1 MRLLLPLGLLA
12 LLGLLVL
19 LIIYLIKP
27 SYQNKS
33 IPSTYIWRES
43 LKYRKKQE
51 TDSIFRNLLIILCQ
65 ILIIVLAAFILSMPL
80 VQIYSADDL
89 DQNILVIDGSANM
102 RAASDGSTR
111 FERAVS
117 QAREFAEESIGRN
130 VPVSIILAGEQAS
143 YIVTEESSLEMVEEG
158 LSSAQCSYATGDI
171 EGAMQLADALTE
183 KSNAQV
189 YYYTGTEYRNAGGIN
204 VIDVSSENDWNACV
218 LDVRAESVDNY
229 YTFYVDVAVYGSS
242 KYLDIS
248 LAVNGMNDG
257 EETVTAQS
265 RTNCADGETVT
276 VKFSDLGVY
285 SFEDAEV
292 SIRVDDGTVDSFE
305 NDDTFYLYGGTKET
319 IRIQYASS
327 LQNNFFTG
335 ALLVLQ
341 SIYADRWDIEL
352 SMPTDS
358 EDFATSGYDFY
369 IFEHSMPSVLPTDG
383 VVFLVN
389 PSTVPR
395 GLDLS
400 LGGNVSGDFTMT
412 GGVVNPIMNYIDA
425 TAITATTYRPIMSA
439 EGFETLMYCEGDG
452 VFVVRNDAEMKVAV
466 LTLNLNTSNLAMLYQ
481 FPTMIVNMFDY
492 FIPQTIQDNVFDV
505 GEAITIQARGTDV
518 KVVGG
523 QSETAVQVP
532 ATVSMSAPGSYTVT
546 QMLATGR
553 RVETD
558 FYVKIASSE
567 SNLNRIEDA
576 IPGADSIEK
585 PKDIE
590 SDIYLWLAVA
600 LFAVIFLE
608 RFLQAREKI

>member
-27 SYQNKS
+27 SYQNKPIS
-33 IPSTYIWRES
+33 STYIWRES
-43 LKYRKKQE
+43 LKYRKKQK

-65 ILIIVLAAFILSMPL
+65 ILTIVLAAFILSMPL

-102 RAASDGSTR
+102 RAASNGSTR

-143 YIVTEESSLEMVEEG
+143 YVVTEESSFEAVEEG
-158 LSSAQCSYATGDI
+158 LATAQCSYAAGDI
-171 EGAMQLADALTE
+171 EGAMRLADALTE

-189 YYYTGTEYRNAGGIN
+189 YYYTGTEYRNAGDIN
-204 VIDVSSENDWNACV
+204 VIDVSSENDWNACI

-229 YTFYVDVAVYGSS
+229 YSFYVDVAVYGSS

-248 LAVNGMNDG
+248 LAVNGTNDG

-265 RTNCADGETVT
+265 RANCTDGETIT
-276 VKFSDLGVY
+276 VKFPDLGVY
-285 SFEDAEV
+285 RFEDAAV

-305 NDDTFYLYGGTKET
+305 SDDTFYLYGGKKET

-341 SIYADRWDIEL
+341 STYADRWDIEL
-352 SMPTDS
+352 SMPT
-358 EDFATSGYDFY
+358 EAEEIAMSGYDFY
-369 IFEHSMPSVLPTDG
+369 IFEHSMPSAMPTDG

-395 GLDLS
+395 GLNIS
-400 LGGNVSGDFTMT
+400 LGGNISGDFTMT

-425 TAITATTYRPIMSA
+425 TAITATIYRPITTA
-439 EGFETLMYCEGDG
+439 EGFETLMYCESDS
-452 VFVVRNDAEMKVAV
+452 VFTVRNDEDMKAAI

-505 GEAITIQARGTDV
+505 GEEIAIQARGTDV
-518 KVVGG
+518 KVVCG

-532 ATVSMSAPGSYTVT
+532 ATVSMSMPGSYTIT
-546 QMLATGR
+546 QVLATGR
-553 RVETD
+553 RAEAD

-567 SNLNRIEDA
+567 SNLNRIEDE
-576 IPGADSIEK
+576 IPGASLIEK
-585 PKDIE
+585 PEDIE

-600 LFAVIFLE
+600 LFAVLFLE

>member
-12 LLGLLVL
+12 LAGLLVL

-27 SYQNKS
+27 SYQNKP

-43 LKYRKKQE
+43 LKYRKKQK

-102 RAASDGSTR
+102 RAASGGSTR

-143 YIVTEESSLEMVEEG
+143 YIVTEESSLDAVEEG
-158 LSSAQCSYATGDI
+158 LAAAQCTYAAGDI
-171 EGAMQLADALTE
+171 EGAMGLAESLTE
-183 KSNAQV
+183 ESNAQV
-189 YYYTGTEYRNAGGIN
+189 YYYTGTEYRNTGDIN

-248 LAVNGMNDG
+248 LAVNGTNGG
-257 EETVTAQS
+257 EETITAQG
-265 RTNCADGETVT
+265 RTNCTDGETVT
-276 VKFSDLGVY
+276 VSFSDLGIY
-285 SFEDAEV
+285 RFEDAEV
-292 SIRVDDGTVDSFE
+292 SIRVDDGTTDSFE
-305 NDDTFYLYGGTKET
+305 SDDLFCLYGGTKET

-335 ALLVLQ
+335 ALFVLQ
-341 SIYADRWDIEL
+341 STYSDRWDIEL

-395 GLDLS
+395 GLDIS
-400 LGGNVSGDFTMT
+400 LGGSVNGNFTMT
-412 GGVVNPIMNYIDA
+412 GGVVNPIMDYIDA
-425 TAITATTYRPIMSA
+425 TAITATTYRPITSA
-439 EGFETLMYCEGDG
+439 EGFQTLMYCEGDS
-452 VFVVRNDAEMKVAV
+452 VFAVRNDDETKVAV

-481 FPTMIVNMFDY
+481 FPTIIVNMFDY
-492 FIPQTIQDNVFDV
+492 FIPQTIQDNIFDV
-505 GEAITIQARGTDV
+505 GEEIAIQARGTDV
-518 KVVGG
+518 KVVGRQG
-523 QSETAVQVP
+523 ETAVQAP
-532 ATVSMSAPGSYTVT
+532 ATVSVSTPGSYMVT
-546 QMLATGR
+546 QVLATGR
-553 RVETD
+553 RAEAD

-567 SNLNRIEDA
+567 SNLNRVEDE
-576 IPGADSIEK
+576 IPGASLIEK
-585 PKDIE
+585 PEDIE

-600 LFAVIFLE
+600 LFAVLFSE

>member
-12 LLGLLVL
+12 LSGLLVL

-27 SYQNKS
+27 SYQNKP

-43 LKYRKKQE
+43 LKYRKKQK

-65 ILIIVLAAFILSMPL
+65 ILIIVLAAFILATPL
-80 VQIYSADDL
+80 VQVYSADDL
-89 DQNILVIDGSANM
+89 DQNILIIDGSANM

-117 QAREFAEESIGRN
+117 QAREFAEESISRN

-143 YIVTEESSLEMVEEG
+143 YIVTEESSLDSVEAG
-158 LSSAQCSYATGDI
+158 LEAAQCSYAAGDI
-171 EGAMQLADALTE
+171 EGAMQLAESLTE
-183 KSNAQV
+183 ESNAQV
-189 YYYTGTEYRNAGGIN
+189 YYYTGTEYRNTGDIN

-248 LAVNGMNDG
+248 LAVNGTNGG
-257 EETVTAQS
+257 EETITAQG
-265 RTNCADGETVT
+265 RTNCTDGETVT
-276 VKFSDLGVY
+276 VAFSDLGVY
-285 SFEDAEV
+285 RYEDAEV
-292 SIRVDDGTVDSFE
+292 SIRVDDGTTDSFE
-305 NDDTFYLYGGTKET
+305 SDDSFCLYGGTKET

-341 SIYADRWDIEL
+341 STYADRWDIEV

-358 EDFATSGYDFY
+358 EDFVTSGYDFY
-369 IFEHSMPSVLPTDG
+369 IFERSMPSVLPTDG

-395 GLDLS
+395 GLDIS
-400 LGGNVSGDFTMT
+400 LGGNVSGDFTMM
-412 GGVVNPIMNYIDA
+412 GGVINPIMNYIDA
-425 TAITATTYRPIMSA
+425 TAITATTYRPITSA
-439 EGFETLMYCEGDG
+439 EGFEMLMYCEGDS
-452 VFVVRNDAEMKVAV
+452 VFAVRNDDEMKVAV

-505 GEAITIQARGTDV
+505 GEDITIQARGTDV

-523 QSETAVQVP
+523 QGETAVQVP
-532 ATVSMSAPGSYTVT
+532 ATVSMSTPGSYTVT
-546 QMLATGR
+546 QVLATGR
-553 RVETD
+553 RAEAA

-567 SNLNRIEDA
+567 SNLNRVEDE
-576 IPGADSIEK
+576 IPGASLIEK
-585 PKDIE
+585 PENIE

>member
-1 MRLLLPLGLLA
+1 M
-12 LLGLLVL
+12 GLLVL

-27 SYQNKS
+27 SYQNKPIS
-33 IPSTYIWRES
+33 STYIWRES
-43 LKYRKKQE
+43 LKYRKKQK

-65 ILIIVLAAFILSMPL
+65 ILTIVLAAFILSMPL

-102 RAASDGSTR
+102 RAASNGSTR

-143 YIVTEESSLEMVEEG
+143 YVVTEESSFEAVEEG
-158 LSSAQCSYATGDI
+158 LATAQCSYAAGDI
-171 EGAMQLADALTE
+171 EGAMRLADALTE

-189 YYYTGTEYRNAGGIN
+189 YYYTGTEYRNAGDIN
-204 VIDVSSENDWNACV
+204 VIDVSSENDWNACI

-229 YTFYVDVAVYGSS
+229 YSFYVDVAVYGSS

-248 LAVNGMNDG
+248 LAVNGTNDG

-265 RTNCADGETVT
+265 RTNCTDGETIT
-276 VKFSDLGVY
+276 VKFPDLGVY
-285 SFEDAEV
+285 RFEDAAV

-305 NDDTFYLYGGTKET
+305 SDDTFYLYGGKKET

-341 SIYADRWDIEL
+341 STYADRWDIEL
-352 SMPTDS
+352 SMPT
-358 EDFATSGYDFY
+358 EAEEIAMSGYDFY
-369 IFEHSMPSVLPTDG
+369 IFEHSMPSAMPTDG

-395 GLDLS
+395 GLNIS
-400 LGGNVSGDFTMT
+400 LGGNISGDFTMT

-425 TAITATTYRPIMSA
+425 TAITATIYRPITTA
-439 EGFETLMYCEGDG
+439 EGFETLMYCESDS
-452 VFVVRNDAEMKVAV
+452 VFTVRNDEDMKAAI

-505 GEAITIQARGTDV
+505 GEEIAIQARGTDV
-518 KVVGG
+518 KVVCG

-532 ATVSMSAPGSYTVT
+532 ATVSMSMPGSYTIT
-546 QMLATGR
+546 QVLATGR
-553 RVETD
+553 RAEAD

-567 SNLNRIEDA
+567 SNLNRIEDE
-576 IPGADSIEK
+576 IPGASLIEK
-585 PKDIE
+585 PEDIE

-600 LFAVIFLE
+600 LFAVLFLE